1 MLKTEQTTFATHS
14 PCVRK
19 REEVKKPAEDR
30 LLHWHWKAPERK
42 GSGEENFHT
51 MSQGVGLRGLAR
63 ARAGPLQSRP
73 VAAGTAL
80 VPEKVSQAHAV
91 TRTHHGQLGHL
102 KDVGS
107 FKLDHRGLLR
117 DDKGHV
123 KAGVGIYLQHDFQEQ
138 GVYVAALTPGGP
150 AEASGRINVRD
161 FVVSI
166 DGVNVSHDSEMQSH
180 IERCQDLILG
190 PAGSSV
196 HLVFDR
202 AVGDFSE
209 AQLEELQS
217 QYGGFYAGK
226 PLRYEVHLVRSQV
239 GQTLRRTPSRQTE
252 RQAPIT
258 DLVEDNVEIVDPDM
272 FERKLAR
279 TNQRAHAPG
288 DMSSTADL
296 KWQLEKLSAEYLA
309 LQVKYNALLAQHLH
323 KDTPHVDERQHK
335 VLRHVVGRWRH
346 RTLARAFDSWKAHAA
361 EQKRMQNLGIK
372 VVGRWNCKQLFS
384 TLESW
389 RRRTVQLCRAR
400 GIISRAIRKIR
411 NRNLHRAWAVYVDHV
426 KQRKGQRLLLTKIVR
441 HWEYLRIARPFMSWQ
456 TNAKKQR
463 KIEDT
468 CNRLVS
474 RWKNAVLWSAY
485 EAWHVVAKDQR
496 RAEDV
501 CTRTV

>member
-1 MLKTEQTTFATHS
+1 M
-14 PCVRK
+14 
-19 REEVKKPAEDR
+19 
-30 LLHWHWKAPERK
+30 
-42 GSGEENFHT
+42 
-51 MSQGVGLRGLAR
+51 
-63 ARAGPLQSRP
+63 
-73 VAAGTAL
+73 

-123 KAGVGIYLQHDFQEQ
+123 KAGVGIYLQHDAKEL

-150 AEASGRINVRD
+150 AEASGLINVRD

-166 DGVNVSHDSEMQSH
+166 DGINVSHDSEMQSH
-180 IERCQDLILG
+180 IERCQGLILG
-190 PAGSSV
+190 QAGSSV

-202 AVGDFSE
+202 AVGDLSE

-217 QYGGFYAGK
+217 HGGFYDGK
-226 PLRYEVHLVRSQV
+226 PLRYEVHLVRRQV
-239 GQTLRRTPSRQTE
+239 GQTRRRTPSRQIE
-252 RQAPIT
+252 RQTPVT
-258 DLVEDNVEIVDPDM
+258 DMVEDDVEIVDPDM

-288 DMSSTADL
+288 DMLSTADL
-296 KWQLEKLSAEYLA
+296 KLQLEKLSAEYLA
-309 LQVKYNALLAQHLH
+309 LQDKYNALLAQHLH
-323 KDTPHVDERQHK
+323 KDKPHVDERQHK

-346 RTLARAFDSWKAHAA
+346 RTLARASDSWKAHAA
-361 EQKRMQNLGIK
+361 KQKRMQNLGIK
-372 VVGRWNCKQLFS
+372 VVRRWICKQLFN
-384 TLESW
+384 TLTSW

-400 GIISRAIRKIR
+400 AIFSRAIRKIR
-411 NRNLHRAWAVYVDHV
+411 NLKLSRAWAVYVDHV
-426 KQRKGQRLLLTKIVR
+426 KQQKGQRLLLKKMVR
-441 HWEYLRIARPFMSWQ
+441 HWEYLKIAQPFMSWQ
-456 TNAKKQR
+456 ANAKKQR

-485 EAWHVVAKDQR
+485 EAWHVAAKDQR
-496 RAEDV
+496 RAKDV